1 MPPPVI
7 ETGPLTLRPFREAD
21 IAWVYE
27 VSQDPEIQRNLAE
40 VFAPYRMEHAAYF
53 VRHMALAAWDEGRR
67 AEFLVED
74 AGGAG
79 QLGRVGLDLRPHDP
93 GAAEIGYW
101 MAPPARGRGVATAA
115 VQALCQWAFSRLGL
129 TLIEWRCET
138 GNVASRRVAEKAGFL
153 IEATL
158 RARLIHRGR
167 RVDAWVGSLL
177 NPAQP

>member
-7 ETGPLTLRPFREAD
+7 EAGPLTLRPFGEAD

-27 VSQDPEIQRNLAE
+27 VSQDPAIQRNLAE

-53 VRHMALAAWDEGRR
+53 VRQLTLAAWDQRER
-67 AEFLVED
+67 AEFLVAEAAD
-74 AGGAG
+74 GTR
-79 QLGRVGLDLRPHDP
+79 LGRVGLGLRPHDP

-115 VQALCQWAFSRLGL
+115 VRALCQWAFADLGL
-129 TLIEWRCET
+129 DLIEWHCET
-138 GNVASRRVAEKAGFL
+138 GNIASRRVAEKAGFL

-158 RARLIHRGR
+158 RARLVHRAT
-167 RVDAWVGSLL
+167 RVDAWTGSLL
-177 NPAQP
+177 SMDPQ

>member
-7 ETGPLTLRPFREAD
+7 EAGPLTLRPFRESD
-21 IAWVYE
+21 IPWVYE
-27 VSQDPEIQRNLAE
+27 VSQDPAIQRNLAE
-40 VFAPYRMEHAAYF
+40 VFSPYRMEHAAYF

-67 AEFLVED
+67 AEFLVEE
-74 AGGAG
+74 AGTGTR
-79 QLGRVGLDLRPHDP
+79 LGRTGLDLRPHDP

-101 MAPPARGRGVATAA
+101 MDPRARGRGIATVA
-115 VQALCQWAFSRLGL
+115 VQALCQWAFPELGL
-129 TLIEWRCET
+129 ALIEWHCEV

-177 NPAQP
+177 SPDHG